1 MDGDD
6 APMAER
12 ALTTADME
20 GRERGGVRRPVI
32 GIVMT
37 QLPDEQIQRISCRY
51 LHAVADAGGL
61 PLLMPILSERD
72 IEDSLFDAADG
83 ILMTGGQDILPAS
96 YGCVLSPNPDVART
110 VESTPLRDEVELH
123 LLDAVLERDLPCA
136 GICRG
141 MQMLNVYFGGT
152 LYQDLD
158 REFLP
163 HDARPLDP
171 PIKHRQPL
179 DAGGNLV
186 HGVDVKPG
194 TKLAAIFGTGKLA
207 VNSLHHQGVCKLGK
221 GLVASG
227 ISDDGLI
234 EGVEY
239 PAASY
244 LVGVQWH
251 PEYFGRTGEAM
262 HGYFTAL
269 VGAARKAMRRE
280 R

>member
-1 MDGDD
+1 MAKHAARETDE
-6 APMAER
+6 PMQ
-12 ALTTADME
+12 TGPGM
-20 GRERGGVRRPVI
+20 RRPVI

-37 QLPDEQIQRISCRY
+37 QLPNEQIQRISCRY

-61 PLLMPILSERD
+61 PLLMPVLSERD
-72 IEDSLFDAADG
+72 IEDTLIDAADA

-96 YGCVLSPNPDVART
+96 YGCELSQDPDVART
-110 VESTPLRDEVELH
+110 VESTPLRDEVELR
-123 LLDAVLERDLPCA
+123 LLDAVIERGKPCA

-141 MQMLNVYFGGT
+141 MQMMNAYFGGT

-163 HDARPLDP
+163 RDARPLNP

-186 HGVDVKPG
+186 HGVDIKPD
-194 TKLAAIFGTGKLA
+194 TRLATIFGEGELV
-207 VNSLHHQGVCKLGK
+207 VNSLHHQGVRKLGN

-227 ISDDGLI
+227 VSDDGLV
-234 EGVEY
+234 EGIEY
-239 PAASY
+239 PAASFF
-244 LVGVQWH
+244 VGVQWH
-251 PEYFGRTGEAM
+251 PEYFGRTGQAM

-269 VGAARKAMRRE
+269 VEAARNTMQDRR
-280 R
+280 